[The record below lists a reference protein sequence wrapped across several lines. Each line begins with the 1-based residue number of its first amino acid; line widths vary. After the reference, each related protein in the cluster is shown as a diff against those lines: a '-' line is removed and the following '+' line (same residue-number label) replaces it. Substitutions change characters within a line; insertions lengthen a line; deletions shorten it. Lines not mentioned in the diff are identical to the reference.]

1 MVKDVKLPGASEA
14 TKWLDP
20 DTYEVK
26 GRGVFRIV
34 APNKV
39 VRVRKQVAKEAQ
51 K

>member
-1 MVKDVKLPGASEA
+1 MVREAKLPGASEA

-39 VRVRKQVAKEAQ
+39 VRVKKQATKEAQ